1 MKFLSFA
8 NIAILSLLITVNPFS
23 LISKVE
29 AQDLNTDELK
39 STNLGCTN
47 SLKTVLGQRSP
58 DYCTS
63 SEANSG
69 ILFDKFEV
77 TRNSDRSIN
86 LNLRVFNRG
95 SADGLIEVYDS
106 SQRLQDIKIIDGN
119 RPPTGFLQ
127 SGAELF
133 KVPASLFSRYP
144 LGDSR
149 KNLQEQNISIKIPAG
164 GSIKVSKSS
173 SYALR
178 YNTIMLAI
186 EVAQLAKGD
195 SEYTKSNSRKEVI
208 VGFIKDAIFSRDS
221 KAAINIFKSEPTTNA
236 LFSLDFIDK
245 EKLAIFLQQI
255 LKYSVTIENDP
266 SKNPFVG
273 AIFDVGT
280 DLGNIGIE
288 KAIDYFGLG
297 LGNLVRAIR
306 IGGSGVNTYARAVD
320 LFNATASGQKS
331 TVILRDAKSFNSGLT
346 SQSSSKHPAE
356 VVAADFY
363 NWYINNQYSHRDL
376 LYQKRNSFTSN
387 LYRYL
392 DRAIRISNLPVQR
405 RSVTLNYDLFSFAQ
419 VSSYSFKVDSL
430 NVRND
435 VAEVYLTLRTN
446 LRPPGIP
453 NPLKIVLARNG
464 DSWQIV
470 NIFYLKY
477 PDKNYN
483 LLSELVKFNSIPEF
497 RDIP

>member
-69 ILFDKFEV
+69 ILFDKFEA

-127 SGAELF
+127 SGGELL

-186 EVAQLAKGD
+186 EVAQLVKGD

-208 VGFIKDAIFSRDS
+208 IGFIKDTIFSRDS
-221 KAAINIFKSEPTTNA
+221 KTAINIFKSEPTTNA

-245 EKLAIFLQQI
+245 DKLAIFLQQI

-273 AIFDVGT
+273 AIFDVTT

-288 KAIDYFGLG
+288 KAIDYLGLG
-297 LGNLVRAIR
+297 LGNLA
-306 IGGSGVNTYARAVD
+306 
-320 LFNATASGQKS
+320 
-331 TVILRDAKSFNSGLT
+331 
-346 SQSSSKHPAE
+346 
-356 VVAADFY
+356 
-363 NWYINNQYSHRDL
+363 
-376 LYQKRNSFTSN
+376 
-387 LYRYL
+387 
-392 DRAIRISNLPVQR
+392 
-405 RSVTLNYDLFSFAQ
+405 
-419 VSSYSFKVDSL
+419 
-430 NVRND
+430 
-435 VAEVYLTLRTN
+435 
-446 LRPPGIP
+446 
-453 NPLKIVLARNG
+453 
-464 DSWQIV
+464 
-470 NIFYLKY
+470 
-477 PDKNYN
+477 
-483 LLSELVKFNSIPEF
+483 
-497 RDIP
+497 